1 MGAAVAWAPEPAD
14 PFAACHARFE
24 QVLQVAGSQETQQ
37 MKHSDL
43 ERLLATEG
51 QELMRQLYQACL
63 DQRAQAEV
71 NDEVVDAQGKQRTR
85 QRTQRRELE
94 TIFGTVEVGRTGY
107 GAEGEASLHPLDA
120 QLNLPAERYSLE
132 VRRRVALE
140 ASKNSFDETV
150 ETLSRYTGAE
160 IGKRQVEELVGRAA
174 QDFDAFYEQRHH
186 QAAAAQAT
194 AAQAAAAQAAAT
206 EAAAEPPAATDAVP
220 TDGLLVITGDAKGVV
235 MHREDLRPATRTASE
250 RTPRSK
256 LNTRLS
262 KGEKRNRKRMAMVA
276 AVYAV
281 AAQVR
286 TPEQM
291 LAVLARDEEAEP
303 RPARPRPQ
311 HKRVWAS
318 LEQEP
323 REVLEEAFRE
333 ALQRDPQGNQRWVAV
348 VDGNETQLT
357 ILKELAKHYG
367 VRLTIVL
374 DIFHVLEYLWKAGHA
389 LAAEGSAELEQ
400 WVLQRLGRV
409 LEGRAHQVAA
419 GMRRSATKRRLA
431 KRQREPVDRCANYL
445 LKYQDYLAYDQYLA
459 AGFPIGSGV
468 IEGACRHLVNDRLG
482 ITGARWRL
490 RGAEAVLR
498 LRALRSSG
506 DFDDYWR
513 FHEAREWERTH
524 RQRYADGQLPSLQQ
538 PNTGRPRLRIVRE

>member
-1 MGAAVAWAPEPAD
+1 VGAAVAWAPEPAD

-43 ERLLATEG
+43 ERLLAEEG

-120 QLNLPAERYSLE
+120 QLNLPDERYSLE

-174 QDFDAFYEQRHH
+174 QDFDAFYQRRHQ
-186 QAAAAQAT
+186 QAAAAQAVE
-194 AAQAAAAQAAAT
+194 AT
-206 EAAAEPPAATDAVP
+206 AEPPAATGAVPADAVP
-220 TDGLLVITGDAKGVV
+220 AAGLLVITSDAKGVV
-235 MHREDLRPATRTASE
+235 MHRQDLRPATRKASE
-250 RTPRSK
+250 RTPGSK
-256 LNTRLS
+256 LGTRLS
-262 KGEKRNRKRMAMVA
+262 KGEKRSRKRMATVA
-276 AVYAV
+276 AVYSV

-291 LAVLARDEEAEP
+291 LAVLAREEEAEQKSP
-303 RPARPRPQ
+303 RPRPQ

-323 REVLEEAFRE
+323 REVLQEAFRE
-333 ALQRDPQGNQRWVAV
+333 ALQRDRQGNQRWVAV
-348 VDGNETQLT
+348 VDGNKTQLT
-357 ILKELAKHYG
+357 ILTELAEHHG
-367 VRLTIVL
+367 VQLTIVL

-400 WVLQRLGRV
+400 WVLHRLGRV
-409 LEGRAHQVAA
+409 LEGRARHVAA

-431 KRQREPVDRCANYL
+431 TRKREPVDRCANYL

-490 RGAEAVLR
+490 RAAEAVLR

-513 FHEAREWERTH
+513 FHEAQEWQRTH
-524 RQRYADGQLPSLQQ
+524 RQRYADGQVPALQP
-538 PNTGRPRLRIVRE
+538 PNNGPRLRIVRD

>member
-1 MGAAVAWAPEPAD
+1 M
-14 PFAACHARFE
+14 
-24 QVLQVAGSQETQQ
+24 
-37 MKHSDL
+37 
-43 ERLLATEG
+43 
-51 QELMRQLYQACL
+51 
-63 DQRAQAEV
+63 
-71 NDEVVDAQGKQRTR
+71 
-85 QRTQRRELE
+85 
-94 TIFGTVEVGRTGY
+94 
-107 GAEGEASLHPLDA
+107 
-120 QLNLPAERYSLE
+120 
-132 VRRRVALE
+132 
-140 ASKNSFDETV
+140 

-186 QAAAAQAT
+186 QAAAAEAT
-194 AAQAAAAQAAAT
+194 AAQATAAHAAATQAAATEAAAT
-206 EAAAEPPAATDAVP
+206 EAAAEPPAATDAVA

-357 ILKELAKHYG
+357 ILKELAEHYG

-409 LEGRAHQVAA
+409 LEGRAPQVAA

-468 IEGACRHLVNDRLG
+468 IVGACRHLVNDRLG

-490 RGAEAVLR
+490 RGAEAV
-498 LRALRSSG
+498 AAPQSAS
-506 DFDDYWR
+506 FQW
-513 FHEAREWERTH
+513 
-524 RQRYADGQLPSLQQ
+524 
-538 PNTGRPRLRIVRE
+538 